1 MDVSVNTS
9 LDGDFDYRGSDVR
22 KFLQRVVYIRFKDL
36 RNRTK
41 DSKQVIHKR
50 VQPPELK

>member
-22 KFLQRVVYIRFKDL
+22 KFLQRVVHIRFKNQ

-41 DSKQVIHKR
+41 EFKTNDT
-50 VQPPELK
+50 